1 MTKVLP
7 YSGGFVIEVTFFHI
21 IDFRK
26 YAVTLQEI
34 LSVANIYGKNLK
46 LDSHLPK
53 KICFIYFS
61 ESPLK
66 MMKNLF
72 YFILKALFDLKIF
85 KI

>member
-66 MMKNLF
+66 AMKNLF